1 MDYTILFLLLCCIIL
16 ITIIIILHFKNKK
29 LFKTLEN
36 VILKKHEL
44 EVARKGELKNYFQEE
59 WRQEEQQ
66 LKDKLKIK
74 TDGLEKEW
82 QGAFQKHHIQLS
94 TLNNEIQKYETI
106 LAEKEK
112 RYNEVNQDLD
122 LYRQGKIKEIDGT
135 AAEYEQRKRQA
146 IDHAIEEHKLSLQ
159 QQSGQLQKELQE
171 QEDKLKSEIETIK
184 SELEAERS
192 KRAAIN
198 EEILRQRKLE
208 QEQDFFRIQLDPD
221 DTEDIEILRSV
232 TARLR
237 HPEAINKVIWSGYYQ
252 KPLAELRKRIL
263 TKGDVS
269 GVYKITRLKSGEIYI
284 GQTTSVDKRW
294 QEHVKS
300 ALGVGTLASSQL
312 HRVMKADGPENF
324 TFELLEEVPKDKLR
338 ERESY
343 YIDFYDS
350 KTYGL
355 NSVTG
360 DKK

>member
-1 MDYTILFLLLCCIIL
+1 MELYLLITLLLSVIL
-16 ITIIIILHFKNKK
+16 IIILYLQYKK
-29 LFKTLEN
+29 KKDLAEKLVFEKHKLETL
-36 VILKKHEL
+36 
-44 EVARKGELKNYFQEE
+44 RKEEIKNYFEEEWTQEE
-59 WRQEEQQ
+59 KQ

-82 QGAFQKHHIQLS
+82 QGAFQKHHMQLS
-94 TLNNEIQKYETI
+94 TLDNEIQKYETI

-122 LYRQGKIKEIDGT
+122 LYRQGKIKEIDGA
-135 AAEYEQRKRQA
+135 AAEYEQRKRLLA
-146 IDHAIEEHKLSLQ
+146 SKAAEEHNLALKEA
-159 QQSGQLQKELQE
+159 SGQLQEQLQRAE
-171 QEDKLKSEIETIK
+171 EVLKQQLENTK
-184 SELEAERS
+184 AELEVERS

-198 EEILRQRKLE
+198 EEIRRRRQVE
-208 QEQDFFRIQLDPD
+208 EEQDFYKIQFSD
-221 DTEDIEILRSV
+221 EDKNDVEILRSI
-232 TARLR
+232 APRLR
-237 HPEAINKVIWSGYYQ
+237 HPEAINKVIWSAYYQ

-263 TKGDVS
+263 VNGDVS
-269 GVYKITRLKSGEIYI
+269 GVYKITRLKTNEIYI

-312 HRVMKADGPENF
+312 HRAMAADGCENF
-324 TFELLEEVPKDKLR
+324 TFELLEVVPKDKLR

-350 KTYGL
+350 KIYGL
-355 NSVTG
+355 NSVSG